1 MVKRNYILVL
11 LVSMLATSVA
21 AQDTTKKQK
30 VEITSA
36 FKPVLKNAVKINFNA
51 TPPAPDETR
60 PNLNY
65 TIPIQN
71 IFFTLQPVALKPLA
85 LQIDSAGQA
94 HNSNYVKLGYGNFN
108 TPLAEAGFTVGDGK
122 KTNVNVFASHLS
134 QRGDLRLQKFS
145 TTALNLHVNHL
156 LNKVEL
162 YGKAGYQQQ
171 TFFLYGTD
179 TSTVNKPEDSLKR
192 PYQTYTVRAGFR
204 NAFVN
209 TFGLTY
215 NPDLNINVFND
226 RRSSE
231 TNAALDVPVE
241 IRAGGGFLASLRA
254 NADLTTFKPQGKDQY
269 TNNVYF
275 INPSVTFKNTKLRLR
290 AGIRPTWDNGTLYV
304 LPDVLLDFPTKDGK
318 AVVIA
323 GWVGHVRKN
332 TYQYLAS
339 QNPWINQPLEQF
351 NTRITELFGG
361 LKGSLAS
368 SFNYRLQGGFI
379 EWLDAPLFVNNQ
391 KPVSVFSVRRERKL
405 QAIHAQAEL
414 GYVLTDKFNASAKL
428 DIYNFTGQETEADA
442 WHFIPTQLTAALRWQ
457 PIKKVMVKADAFA
470 WQGPAF
476 LVNPAGNTS
485 RLNSVF
491 DLNAGIEFRAA
502 KNISVWTQ
510 FNNIFNTTYQRWNN
524 YPQLGF
530 QFLGGIRLTFD
541 QNL

>member
-1 MVKRNYILVL
+1 MNRKIN
-11 LVSMLATSVA
+11 SLAFVFCFLSVGA
-21 AQDTTKKQK
+21 LAQDTTKKQK

-51 TPPAPDETR
+51 TPPAPDDSK
-60 PNLNY
+60 PNLTYN
-65 TIPIQN
+65 IPIQN
-71 IFFTLQPVALKPLA
+71 IFFTLQPVGLKPLA
-85 LQIDSAGQA
+85 LQIDSSGLA
-94 HNSNYVKLGYGNFN
+94 HNSNYVKVGYGNFN

-122 KTNVNVFASHLS
+122 KTNVNIFASHLS
-134 QRGDLRLQKFS
+134 QKGDLRLQKFS
-145 TTALNLHVNHL
+145 TTSLALHINHL

-171 TFFLYGTD
+171 SYFLYGTD

-192 PYQTYTVRAGFR
+192 PYQTYSIRGGFR

-209 TFGLTY
+209 NFGLTY
-215 NPDLNINVFND
+215 NPDLHVQVFND

-254 NADLTTFKPQGKDQY
+254 NADLTTFKPVGQEQY

-275 INPSVTFKNTKLRLR
+275 INPSVTFKNPKLRLR

-304 LPDVLLDFPTKDGK
+304 LPDVLFDFPTKEGK
-318 AVVIA
+318 AVIIA

-339 QNPWINQPLEQF
+339 QNPWINQPLSQF
-351 NTRITELFGG
+351 NTRITEVFGG
-361 LKGSLAS
+361 VKGSLAN
-368 SFNYRLQGGFI
+368 SFNYRLQGGFLELI
-379 EWLDAPLFVNNQ
+379 DAPLFVNNQ
-391 KPVSVFSVRRERKL
+391 KPVSVFSIRKEGKL
-405 QAIHAQAEL
+405 QAVHIQAEL
-414 GYVLTDKFNASAKL
+414 GYVLTDKLNASAKL

-457 PIKKVMVKADAFA
+457 PSKKLMVKGDLFA

-476 LVNPAGNTS
+476 LKDNIASTGKLP
-485 RLNSVF
+485 SVV

-510 FNNIFNTTYQRWNN
+510 FNNIFNNTYQRWNN
-524 YPQLGF
+524 YTQLGF

>member
-1 MVKRNYILVL
+1 MNRKINILVFAFCCL
-11 LVSMLATSVA
+11 SFSVF

-51 TPPAPDETR
+51 TPPAPDDAK
-60 PNLNY
+60 PNLSYN
-65 TIPIQN
+65 IPIQN

-94 HNSNYVKLGYGNFN
+94 HNSNYIKIGYGNFN
-108 TPLAEAGFTVGDGK
+108 TPLADAGFTIGDGK
-122 KTNVNVFASHLS
+122 KTNVNIFASHLS
-134 QRGDLRLQKFS
+134 QKGDLRLQKFS
-145 TTALNLHVNHL
+145 NTNLGLHVNHL
-156 LNKVEL
+156 INKVEL

-171 TFFLYGTD
+171 SYFLYGTD
-179 TSTVNKPEDSLKR
+179 TSTINKPEDSLKR
-192 PYQTYTVRAGFR
+192 PYQTYSIRAGLR

-215 NPDLNINVFND
+215 NPDLNIQVFND
-226 RRSSE
+226 RRASE
-231 TNAALDVPVE
+231 TNAALDLPVE

-254 NADLTTFKPQGKDQY
+254 NADLTTFKPTGKEQY

-275 INPSVTFKNTKLRLR
+275 INPSVTFKNPKLRLR

-304 LPDVLLDFPTKDGK
+304 LPDVLFDFPTKDGK

-339 QNPWINQPLEQF
+339 QNPWINQPLSQF
-351 NTRITELFGG
+351 NTRITEVFGG
-361 LKGSLAS
+361 VKGSLAS

-379 EWLDAPLFVNNQ
+379 EMIDAPLFVNNQ
-391 KPVSVFSVRRERKL
+391 KPVSVFSIRKEGKL
-405 QAIHAQAEL
+405 QAVHLQAEL
-414 GYVLTDKFNASAKL
+414 GYVLTDQFNASAKL
-428 DIYNFTGQETEADA
+428 DIFNFTGQETEADA

-457 PIKKVMVKADAFA
+457 PIKKLMVKTDLFA

-476 LVNPAGNTS
+476 LKDNAGNTGK
-485 RLNSVF
+485 LPSVF
-491 DLNAGIEFRAA
+491 DLNAGLEFRAA

-510 FNNIFNTTYQRWNN
+510 FNNIFNNTYQRWQN

-530 QFLGGIRLTFD
+530 QFLGGIKLTFD